1 MRELE
6 IATIR
11 SLLFVPGDSP
21 GKLASAGASAADAVI
36 VDWEDGVPARNKE
49 FAREITLKALPA
61 LREQKR
67 AVFVRVNEVG
77 HETTL
82 ADCQALRECEVDGVA
97 IPKCGSDLYI
107 ADLLEDLPDIP
118 AILPFIETAQGL
130 HYAAQIASYSKRV
143 RALMFGAE
151 DYTANTRIRRG
162 DDELELLFARSSIVN
177 SARAM
182 RRAVFDSPPMQYR
195 DLDAV
200 RRAARRGRRLGFT
213 GQAAIHP
220 GQLEIINE
228 TYLPSQRELDDANEV
243 TGRFRDHGGGVYGV
257 NGRLEDE
264 PAVRRALNVIMAGVA
279 FKRAG
284 VQGALGSDSEDAGHP
299 DGSQEAEQD

>member
-1 MRELE
+1 MRELD

-21 GKLASAGASAADAVI
+21 GKLASAGASSADAVI

-67 AVFVRVNEVG
+67 AVFVRVNEIG
-77 HETTL
+77 SETTL
-82 ADCQALRECEVDGVA
+82 ADCQALRESEVDGVA
-97 IPKCGSDLYI
+97 IPKCGSDLYVV
-107 ADLLEDLPDIP
+107 DLLEDLPEIP

-130 HYAAQIASYSKRV
+130 HYAAQIAGHSKRV

-151 DYTANTRIRRG
+151 DYTANTRIMPG

-182 RRAVFDSPPMQYR
+182 RKAVFDSPSMQYK

-200 RRAARRGRRLGFT
+200 RRSAQRGRRLGFT

-220 GQLEIINE
+220 AQLEIINE
-228 TYLPSQRELDDANEV
+228 TYLPSQRELDDASEV
-243 TGRFRDHGGGVYGV
+243 IGRFRQHGGGVYGV
-257 NGRLEDE
+257 DGRLEDE
-264 PAVRRALNVIMAGVA
+264 PTVRRALQVLMSGVA
-279 FKRAG
+279 FEREGVRAS
-284 VQGALGSDSEDAGHP
+284 LGSDSEGAGPP
-299 DGSQEAEQD
+299 DGSREAEQD